1 MTINMQNDVDIV
13 LPDNISEYN
22 TVINE
27 SISEKE
33 VTDAI
38 KSLKNNKACGSG
50 IILNKFLKHAADKL
64 MPPVFVKI
72 VVKAVP
78 NSMK

>member
-1 MTINMQNDVDIV
+1 MNVFFNHFKELSNMQNDVDTV

-27 SISEKE
+27 TISEKE

-38 KSLKNNKACGSG
+38 KSL
-50 IILNKFLKHAADKL
+50 
-64 MPPVFVKI
+64 
-72 VVKAVP
+72 
-78 NSMK
+78 